1 MLSRGYTW
9 QIHVPL
15 YTRYMATPDQYRRY
29 TVHLTDS
36 SRSYLY
42 VPNPITGLVEDTFH
56 GSSVYSTCMYQTVPV
71 PQMDQYNWLM
81 DTLNLNLAYY
91 FVCLM
96 CPSCSRLP
104 VHCNQIEGNAN
115 IYMCINVYPV
125 FQYTNATTFYFQKKN
140 TVSLE
145 RIINV
150 SPFLWYKYT
159 VSSHILE
166 SAYL

>member
-15 YTRYMATPDQYRRY
+15 YTQYMATTDQYGRY

-104 VHCNQIEGNAN
+104 VTKLRGTQIY
-115 IYMCINVYPV
+115 IHV
-125 FQYTNATTFYFQKKN
+125 
-140 TVSLE
+140 
-145 RIINV
+145 
-150 SPFLWYKYT
+150 YKYIPCI
-159 VSSHILE
+159 SIHERYNFLFRFSKKYCIIRE
-166 SAYL
+166 SYN